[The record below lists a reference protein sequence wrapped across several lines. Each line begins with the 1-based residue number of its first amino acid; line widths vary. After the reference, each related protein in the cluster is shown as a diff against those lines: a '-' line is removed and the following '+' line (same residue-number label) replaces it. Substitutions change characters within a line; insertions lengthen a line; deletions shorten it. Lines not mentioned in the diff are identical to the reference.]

1 MLCAAIMT
9 EHWEHVVWEHAALA
23 ALANASNT
31 ALQWLLDEKV
41 AKFQARLEAHIHE
54 QHSATHDA
62 AIVALLLLRWLETSR
77 VPRQNNT

>member
-31 ALQWLLDEKV
+31 AIQWLLDEKV
-41 AKFQARLEAHIHE
+41 AKVRPIKYF
-54 QHSATHDA
+54 
-62 AIVALLLLRWLETSR
+62 V
-77 VPRQNNT
+77 